1 VTTAASATPAITP
14 TNSRGSLETLH
25 PAYFALVMATGIV
38 AIAADLRGMRPLA
51 LGLFWL
57 NVLFYIAL
65 GTLFLARIA
74 RYPRAVLADLSDHG
88 RGVGFFT
95 VVAATCVMASQCVAI
110 YGETRAATLLW
121 SVGIVLGALLTYTI
135 FTLLTIK
142 EDKPTLERGING
154 GWLVAVVAMQS
165 VSVVAGQLAP
175 SFSRHSEQT
184 LFFALALWLG
194 GGMLYIWM
202 ISLIFYRYT
211 FFRFQPS
218 DLAPPYW
225 INMGA
230 VAISTLAGTW
240 LINRA
245 PGMPLLADILPFIK
259 GFTLLFWTTAT
270 WWIPMLVTLGAWRHG
285 LKRFPVRYDP
295 LFWGAVFPLGMY
307 TVATHRLSKVLN
319 LDFLD
324 IIPRIFVFVALG
336 AWFLTFAGLMRR
348 LLAQTGWIAR
358 PDTSATK

>member
-1 VTTAASATPAITP
+1 MTTADAEVPETAAAK
-14 TNSRGSLETLH
+14 RGGLETLH

-38 AIAADLRGMRPLA
+38 AIACDLRGMRPVA

-57 NVLFYIAL
+57 NVVFYAVL
-65 GTLFLARIA
+65 WGLLATRVVK
-74 RYPRAVLADLSDHG
+74 YPRAVAADLSDHG

-95 VVAATCVMASQCVAI
+95 TVAATCVLASQCVAI
-110 YGETRAATLLW
+110 YGEMHAARVLW
-121 SVGIVLGALLTYTI
+121 VIGIVLGALLTYTI

-142 EDKPTLERGING
+142 EIKPPLERGING

-165 VSVVAGQLAP
+165 VSVVTGQLAP
-175 SFSRHSEQT
+175 TFAAHREEA

-245 PGMPLLADILPFIK
+245 GDMTLLTEVLPFIK

-285 LKRFPVRYDP
+285 FKHFPVMYDP

-307 TVATHRLSKVLN
+307 TVATHRLAAVLH
-319 LDFLD
+319 LGFLD
-324 IIPRIFVFVALG
+324 VIPRVFVFVALA
-336 AWFLTFAGLMRR
+336 AWGVTFVGLVRR
-348 LLAQTGWIAR
+348 VA
-358 PDTSATK
+358 SVATRKA

>member
-1 VTTAASATPAITP
+1 MTIAAPPPRAT
-14 TNSRGSLETLH
+14 LQTLH

-38 AIAADLRGMRPLA
+38 AIAADLRGMRPVALA
-51 LGLFWL
+51 LFWL
-57 NVLFYIAL
+57 NTLFYAAL
-65 GTLFLARIA
+65 WTLLIARILK
-74 RYPRAVLADLSDHG
+74 YPAAVAADLSDHG
-88 RGVGFFT
+88 RAVGFFT
-95 VVAATCVMASQCVAI
+95 VVAATCVIASSCIALFH
-110 YGETRAATLLW
+110 ETRTATILW
-121 SVGIVLGALLTYTI
+121 TLGIVLGALLTYTI
-135 FTLLTIK
+135 FTLLTVK
-142 EDKPTLERGING
+142 EIKPTLERGING

-175 SFSRHSEQT
+175 TFSRHQDQA

-240 LINRA
+240 LIDRA
-245 PGMPLLADILPFIK
+245 HAMPLLSDILPFIK

-270 WWIPMLVTLGAWRHG
+270 WWIPMLITLGAWRH
-285 LKRFPVRYDP
+285 LYKRFPLRYDP

-307 TVATHRLSKVLN
+307 TVATHRMAAALH

-324 IIPRIFVFVALG
+324 IIPRCFVFIALA
-336 AWFLTFAGLMRR
+336 AWTLTFLGLLKT
-348 LLAQTGWIAR
+348 LLTLPTNR
-358 PDTSATK
+358 PAP